1 MSKVSQEVMQSVYMI
16 IQKKIYPMVMSI
28 GLNSSNN
35 DDLAWLQF
43 VSTIKQV
50 GRADLVFAVFST
62 YSSLLLSGVFLL

>member
-1 MSKVSQEVMQSVYMI
+1 MSKVMQSVYMI
-16 IQKKIYPMVMSI
+16 IQKKIYPMSI